1 MALTLYFHPLSG
13 FCQKVLIALYEN
25 ETPFTPQLVD
35 FGDPQQRADFLKLWP
50 IGLFPLLRDDSNS
63 RLVPETSLIIEY
75 LALHYPGPVALLP
88 ENPID
93 ALEIRRLDRILDLHV
108 AIPMQKIVLDR
119 RRPEGGRTRSA
130 SPRPRGGWLP
140 PTPCW
145 KPSSTTGAGWPA
157 TISPWPTAPRRRH
170 CSMASAPCR
179 SRPAIRVSLPISS
192 GCGRGRP
199 SRGCW
204 PRPSPISSSSRA
216 ERAMPGSAASPAA
229 ARRRT
234 SGPEHGIPHRR
245 SHYRKGDGS

>member
-119 RRPEGGRTRSA
+119 RRPEGGKDPIGVTEAKGRLASAYTVLEAELDDRRWLAGDDFTMADCAAAPALFYGERALSFQAGHPRLAAYFERLRTRPSFA
-130 SPRPRGGWLP
+130 RVLAEAEPYFQFFPRGEGD
-140 PTPCW
+140 
-145 KPSSTTGAGWPA
+145 AGL
-157 TISPWPTAPRRRH
+157 
-170 CSMASAPCR
+170 
-179 SRPAIRVSLPISS
+179 SR
-192 GCGRGRP
+192 
-199 SRGCW
+199 
-204 PRPSPISSSSRA
+204 
-216 ERAMPGSAASPAA
+216 
-229 ARRRT
+229 
-234 SGPEHGIPHRR
+234 
-245 SHYRKGDGS
+245 